1 MWKKFVF
8 VVLKFY
14 DYVFSCSV
22 KFQKSVRL
30 AQQSF
35 GHLFVW
41 IFNLIDLI
49 AESKSQTNLC
59 HPNFRPSLKREKE
72 NTNLYLE

>member
-14 DYVFSCSV
+14 DYVYSCQIQSS
-22 KFQKSVRL
+22 FENL
-30 AQQSF
+30 FDWQSF

-49 AESKSQTNLC
+49 AESKS
-59 HPNFRPSLKREKE
+59 
-72 NTNLYLE
+72 